1 MTVPVIAVIED
12 DLAIVQMFD
21 LLLRDAGYRVISYTR
36 GTDAHQFILR
46 TMPDLLILD
55 WWLEDPTSGG
65 TVLSVLE
72 ADSRTRHIPV
82 IVCSAHINT
91 FHQETAG
98 LLERGY
104 RVLPKPFVIETLFT
118 YIQDAI
124 GTPLPS

>member
-1 MTVPVIAVIED
+1 MTVPVIAIIED

-36 GTDAHQFILR
+36 GSDAQQFLLR

-55 WWLEDPTSGG
+55 WWLEDPSSGA
-65 TVLSVLE
+65 TILSFLE
-72 ADSRTRHIPV
+72 EDSRTRQIPV

-91 FHQETAG
+91 LHQEEAR
-98 LLERGY
+98 LRERGY
-104 RVLPKPFVIETLFT
+104 RLLAKPFEIHTLLA

-124 GTPLPS
+124 GTPLPT